1 MLLMIGA
8 NWKIRCL
15 IVPYLTTQMLVI
27 LLTMVLGILL
37 PRYLFM
43 INHNNDGYFISL
55 FVLVTLVLSL
65 FSWKTVNEAYVKL
78 KRKPLDGC
86 NTIDFD
92 EDLQGSDTDDCF
104 EGVKMKEL
112 SPRGLNYEKN
122 IR

>member
-78 KRKPLDGC
+78 RRKSLDGC
-86 NTIDFD
+86 NTIDFH
-92 EDLQGSDTDDCF
+92 EDLQESDTDDCF

-112 SPRGLNYEKN
+112 SPRLNHEQR